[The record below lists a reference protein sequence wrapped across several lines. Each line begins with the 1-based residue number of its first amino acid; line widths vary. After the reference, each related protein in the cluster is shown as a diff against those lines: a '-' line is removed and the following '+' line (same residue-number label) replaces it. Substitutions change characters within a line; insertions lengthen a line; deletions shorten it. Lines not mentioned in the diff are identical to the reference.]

1 MQGILKGTSKLIE
14 NLALKRPRSQI
25 FAAETAGQVR
35 LNQYYSSS
43 WKYLLYKSL
52 IWIDLGFAFAR
63 QRGLRSNSKGKFL
76 RKLPL
81 TSKIA
86 SRSKVL
92 PQHKP

>member
-1 MQGILKGTSKLIE
+1 MQGILEGSSKVME
-14 NLALKRPRSQI
+14 NLCLKRPPLQI
-25 FAAETAGQVR
+25 FAAQAAGQVL

-43 WKYLLYKSL
+43 WKYLLYES
-52 IWIDLGFAFAR
+52 WIRLDLGFAFAR

-76 RKLPL
+76 RKSAL

-92 PQHKP
+92 PQMEP